1 MLALMARRSIGA
13 AALVLVLVAGCS
25 AEHKYAAEWEESYD
39 ACLDFGTM
47 EQLAGDV
54 KVDPDLVEDA
64 CSKMVADLSQ
74 EYQDTPPNDIPYE
87 VRKKALDE
95 AVEDCADQ
103 DALESDYC

>member
-1 MLALMARRSIGA
+1 MAA
-13 AALVLVLVAGCS
+13 AALALVLLAGCS

-54 KVDPDLVEDA
+54 KLDPDLIEDA
-64 CSKMVADLSQ
+64 CSKMVAQLSQ
-74 EYQDTPPNDIPYE
+74 EYQDMPPKDIPYE
-87 VRKKALDE
+87 VRMRALDE
-95 AVEDCADQ
+95 AVEDCANK